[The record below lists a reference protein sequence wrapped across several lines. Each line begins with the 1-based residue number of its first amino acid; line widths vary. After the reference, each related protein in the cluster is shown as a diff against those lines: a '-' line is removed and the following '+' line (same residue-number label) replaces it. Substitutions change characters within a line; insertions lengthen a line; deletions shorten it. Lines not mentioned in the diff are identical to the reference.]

1 MRKFGGAVIH
11 MRNLDV
17 KYVLG
22 NSKILV
28 DIKAQKP
35 MTIFADETLAF
46 LDAVSKLIRKQ
57 KEIYVYSDL
66 AAFAFWCRKS
76 HMQQEGAAYNARVGN
91 GVAFHVVP
99 SNIPLMFMY
108 SLTAALLAGDC
119 VVMRL
124 PAKSSPQE
132 EIIIRCMQEVMEQMP
147 FWKNRIVLVRYGHEK
162 AITDVLSQMCDAR
175 VIWGGDASVARIQK
189 SLLREGVT
197 DVAFVDRKSAAVLD
211 AKAVLECENIQGL
224 AHDFYNDTYLNDQN
238 ACSSP
243 SVVCWVGDD
252 GKVTEAKC
260 RFWDAIDMLVCE
272 RYELPANSAVKKWE
286 KALKTAAQKKDI
298 HIVRHDNRVIRIET
312 PDLWMNWWEDTMHCG
327 YFIEYSGVDVNA
339 LKPLFVPKCQTVTC
353 FGVELQVVRDY
364 KSQNGLTGVD
374 RVVTVGHALDFE
386 LVWDGID
393 LIRSMSEKKPCK

>member
-11 MRNLDV
+11 MKNLDV

-22 NSKILV
+22 TFEILV
-28 DIKAQKP
+28 NIKKQKP
-35 MTIFADETLAF
+35 MAVFADETLAF
-46 LDAVSKLIRKQ
+46 LDALSKLIRKQ

-76 HMQQEGAAYNARVGN
+76 HMQQEGEAYDVRIGK

-108 SLTAALLAGDC
+108 SLTAALLAGNC

-132 EIIIRCMQEVMEQMP
+132 EIVLRCMQDVMAQMP
-147 FWKNRIVLVRYGHEK
+147 FWKDRIVLVRYGHEK
-162 AITDVLSQMCDAR
+162 EITDVLSQKCDAR
-175 VIWGGDASVARIQK
+175 VIWGGDASVAQIQK
-189 SLLREGVT
+189 SPLREGVT

-211 AKAVLECENIQGL
+211 AKSVLACENMSGL
-224 AHDFYNDTYLNDQN
+224 ALDFYNDTYLNDQN

-243 SVVCWVGDD
+243 SVVCWIGNDEDVA
-252 GKVTEAKC
+252 EAKR
-260 RFWDAIDMLVCE
+260 RFWDAVDVLVKE
-272 RYELPANSAVKKWE
+272 RYALPANSAVKKWE
-286 KALKTAAQKKDI
+286 MALKTAAQQKDI
-298 HIVRHDNRVIRIET
+298 HIVRHDNRVIRVET
-312 PDLWMNWWEDTMHCG
+312 PDLWMNWWEGTMHCG

-339 LKPLFVPKCQTVTC
+339 LKLLFVPKCQTVTC
-353 FGVELQVVRDY
+353 YGIEPDVIWDY
-364 KSQNGLTGVD
+364 KKQNGLIGVD
-374 RVVTVGHALDFE
+374 RVVPVGHALDFE

-393 LIRSMSEKKPCK
+393 LIKEMSR